1 MKTKNIPQRK
11 CTGCQEMKDKFD
23 LVRIV
28 KTGDN
33 TFELDI
39 TGKKNGRGAYVCKN
53 VECLEKAQKSRGLE
67 RSFKGPVPKE
77 MYQQLVESLKEEV

>member
-11 CTGCQEMKDKFD
+11 CTGCQQMKDKFD

-33 TFELDI
+33 TFELDL
-39 TGKKNGRGAYVCKN
+39 TGKKNGRGAYVCKS

-67 RSFKGPVPKE
+67 RSFKGAVPKE

>member
-11 CTGCQEMKDKFD
+11 CTGCQEMKDKLN

-33 TFELDI
+33 TFELDL
-39 TGKKNGRGAYVCKN
+39 TGKKNGRGAYVCKS

>member
-11 CTGCQEMKDKFD
+11 CTGCQEMKNKFD

-33 TFELDI
+33 TFELDL

-53 VECLEKAQKSRGLE
+53 IECLERAQKSRGLE
-67 RSFKGPVPKE
+67 RSFKGAVPKE